1 MKKFLLKV
9 SIVFLFLFLLFRF
22 TVVSLLNEYE
32 QKIEKFT
39 TSSNFNLIKE
49 EMINSMNKN
58 NNKEKILDDKE
69 ALILS
74 TFIKKILKELD
85 LNK

>member
-1 MKKFLLKV
+1 
-9 SIVFLFLFLLFRF
+9 
-22 TVVSLLNEYE
+22 
-32 QKIEKFT
+32 
-39 TSSNFNLIKE
+39 
-49 EMINSMNKN
+49 MINSMNKN
-58 NNKEKILDDKE
+58 NNKEQILDDKE

>member
-85 LNK
+85 LNR